1 MPTLSQQTVRLAA
14 TPSSKAE
21 AIGLAADLLAR
32 AGHIDPAY
40 EQSMLGR
47 EKVANTY
54 LGEGIAIPHGMLR
67 DRELIRS
74 TGLSVVQVPGG
85 VEWNPGEE
93 VRLVVGIAA
102 ASDEHLQIL
111 ANLTRV
117 LGDPALVEELTT
129 TDDPDVIVA
138 RLAGDGVAP
147 GGAPAGAGPAGAASG
162 GGAVDL
168 GGHTAVDVVV
178 DLVHGLHARPATEFV
193 ELAKGFTSDIRVRL
207 GDRVANGKSLA
218 SLLSVGAGS
227 GAAITLLARGDD
239 QDAALTALREAI
251 EGGLGEEPAEATAG
265 TPGATAAPAGARST
279 AAAAPASGVAAPPA
293 FRPGGDAACV
303 PGVSASPGLAIGPL
317 WHLRRRRLVV
327 ERTAADVGAER
338 DRLRTALESA
348 RAELTTL
355 HDEVAARSGAAE
367 AAIFVAHAAFLDDP
381 ELIEATERRI
391 AGGHSAGWAWRETVE
406 AQAVDLRAVDDPTL
420 AARAADLGDVGDRV
434 LRYLAARDDAAPE
447 LPDHPVILLADDLTP
462 SDTAGI
468 DPATVVGFATAGG
481 GPTSHTAIIAR
492 ALGIPAVVGAGPAV
506 LAQPAGAPSVLDGG
520 AGTLWV
526 GVGDADVAAAEGA
539 QQGLA
544 DVRAEEHRTR
554 YQPAMTT
561 DGHRVEVV
569 ANIGDVDEATAA
581 VEAGAE
587 GVGLLRTEFLFLG
600 RDAPPDEDEQA
611 AALTAMVRAL
621 NGLPLVV
628 RTLDIGGDKQVPYID
643 LPAEEGSFL
652 GIRGIRL
659 CIARPDLFHTQ
670 LRAIYRAA
678 QEGPVSI
685 MFPMV
690 ARLEDLDA
698 AVAAA
703 EAARAEVGADPVDV
717 GVMVEVPSAALM
729 AAELAARVQFLSIG
743 TNDLTQYVLAM
754 DRTHPTLAR
763 QADALHPA
771 VLRLIRAVV
780 DAARPTDAWVGV
792 CGGVAGEPEGALIL
806 TGLGVDEL
814 SVSIPAV
821 AAVKARLRAVG
832 LAACEELAARALAC
846 GTADEV
852 RGLALP

>member
-1 MPTLSQQTVRLAA
+1 MGVAMTTLSERTVRLAA
-14 TPSSKAE
+14 APSSKAE
-21 AIGLAADLLAR
+21 AIALAADLLVQ
-32 AGHIDPAY
+32 AGHIDPGY
-40 EQSMLGR
+40 GESMLGR

-54 LGEGIAIPHGMLR
+54 LGEGIAIPHGMLK

-74 TGLSVVQVPGG
+74 TGLAVVQVPGG
-85 VEWNPGEE
+85 VEWNPGEK

-117 LGDPALVEELTT
+117 LADPTLVDELATTGDPA
-129 TDDPDVIVA
+129 VIVG
-138 RLAGDGVAP
+138 RLAGDGSGAGPTAAAGPAAP
-147 GGAPAGAGPAGAASG
+147 APASPAGAGTRPPD
-162 GGAVDL
+162 VDL
-168 GGHTAVDVVV
+168 TDHAAVDVMVE
-178 DLVHGLHARPATEFV
+178 LAHGLHARPATEFV
-193 ELAKGFTSDIRVRL
+193 ELAKAFTSDIRVRH

-218 SLLSVGAGS
+218 SLLSIGAGS
-227 GAAITLLARGDD
+227 GAALTLLARGGD
-239 QDAALTALREAI
+239 QDAALAALRAGV
-251 EGGLGEEPAEATAG
+251 EGGLGEDEALAAG
-265 TPGATAAPAGARST
+265 TPAPAAGAAPAR
-279 AAAAPASGVAAPPA
+279 AAPAYRPAGDATAVPGVAA
-293 FRPGGDAACV
+293 
-303 PGVSASPGLAIGPL
+303 SPGIAIGPL
-317 WHLRRRRLVV
+317 WHLKRHRLVV
-327 ERTAADVGAER
+327 ERMAADVGAEQV
-338 DRLRTALESA
+338 RLRGALESA
-348 RAELTTL
+348 RAELTDL
-355 HDEVAARSGAAE
+355 HDEVAARSGVGE
-367 AAIFVAHAAFLDDP
+367 AAIFRAHAAFLDDP
-381 ELIEATERRI
+381 ELVDGVDRTIRD
-391 AGGHSAGWAWRETVE
+391 GHSAGWAWRDVIDGRVAE
-406 AQAVDLRAVDDPTL
+406 LRRVDDPTL
-420 AARAADLGDVGDRV
+420 AARAADLGDVGERV
-434 LRYLAARDDAAPE
+434 LRYLAAADDEAPQ

-468 DPATVVGFATAGG
+468 DPATVVGFATASG

-492 ALGIPAVVGAGPAV
+492 ALGIPALVGAGPA
-506 LAQPAGAPSVLDGG
+506 LLSQLAGATAVLDGG

-526 GVGDADVAAAEGA
+526 GVGGADLDAAHQARRGIE
-539 QQGLA
+539 

-554 YQPAMTT
+554 YQPALTT

-569 ANIGDVDEATAA
+569 ANIGAAAEAAAA

-600 RDAPPDEDEQA
+600 RDEPPDEDEQV
-611 AALTAMVRAL
+611 AALSEMVRAL

-659 CIARPDLFHTQ
+659 CLARPDLFHTQ
-670 LRAIYRAA
+670 LRAIYRAS
-678 QEGPVSI
+678 QLGPISI

-698 AVAAA
+698 AVAHA
-703 EAARAEVGADPVDV
+703 ERARAEVGAEPLDV
-717 GVMVEVPSAALM
+717 GVMIEVPSAALM

-754 DRTHPTLAR
+754 DRTHPVLAK

-771 VLRLIRAVV
+771 VLRLVEQVV
-780 DAARPTDAWVGV
+780 AAAAGTDAWVGV
-792 CGGVAGEPEGALIL
+792 CGGVAGEPEGALVL

-821 AAVKARLRAVG
+821 AAVKARLRGVSRQAT
-832 LAACEELAARALAC
+832 EELARRALAC
-846 GTADEV
+846 STAAEV
-852 RGLALP
+852 RGLELP

>member
-1 MPTLSQQTVRLAA
+1 MTTLSEQTVRTGA
-14 TPSSKAE
+14 TPATKAE
-21 AIGLAADLLAR
+21 AIGLAAGLLAG

-54 LGEGIAIPHGMLR
+54 LGEGIAIPHGMLK

-85 VEWNPGEE
+85 VEWNPGET

-111 ANLTRV
+111 ANLTRI
-117 LGDPALVEELTT
+117 LADAALVEELSTT
-129 TDDPDVIVA
+129 PDPGVIVA
-138 RLAGDGVAP
+138 RLAGDSA
-147 GGAPAGAGPAGAASG
+147 APAAAAPTPAAAAGTGAELAGYA
-162 GGAVDL
+162 
-168 GGHTAVDVVV
+168 TVDVTVE
-178 DLVHGLHARPATEFV
+178 LAHGLHARPATEFV
-193 ELAKGFTSDIRVRL
+193 DLAGGFASDIRVRH

-218 SLLSVGAGS
+218 SLLSIGAGS
-227 GAAITLLARGDD
+227 GATLTLAARGDD
-239 QDAALTALREAI
+239 AEDALAALKAGVER
-251 EGGLGEEPAEATAG
+251 GLGEDGAAAPPPTRAATAG
-265 TPGATAAPAGARST
+265 PAYRPRGDATGVP
-279 AAAAPASGVAAPPA
+279 GVAA
-293 FRPGGDAACV
+293 
-303 PGVSASPGLAIGPL
+303 SPGIAIGPL
-317 WHLRRRRLVV
+317 WHLKRRRLVV
-327 ERTAADVGAER
+327 ERTAQDPGAELR
-338 DRLRTALESA
+338 RLRGALESA
-348 RAELTTL
+348 RAELDQL
-355 HDEVAARSGAAE
+355 HDEVAARSGPGE
-367 AAIFVAHAAFLDDP
+367 AAIFRAHAAFLDDP
-381 ELIEATERRI
+381 DLADAVAATI
-391 AGGHSAGWAWRETVE
+391 KAGHSAGWAWRDTIDARVAE
-406 AQAVDLRAVDDPTL
+406 LRRVDDPLL
-420 AARAADLGDVGDRV
+420 AGRAADLGDVGDRV
-434 LRYLAARDDAAPE
+434 LRYLAESDDEAPS
-447 LPDHPVILLADDLTP
+447 LPDHRVILLADDLTP

-468 DPATVVGFATAGG
+468 DPARVVAFATAAG

-492 ALGIPAVVGAGPAV
+492 ALGLPALVGAGPA
-506 LAQPAGAPSVLDGG
+506 LLSLDAGAVAVLDGG

-526 GVGDADVAAAEGA
+526 GVEPDDLAAAEEA
-539 QQGLA
+539 QRGLA
-544 DVRAEEHRTR
+544 DVREQEHRTR
-554 YQPAMTT
+554 YQPATTT

-569 ANIGDVDEATAA
+569 ANIGAPAEAGAA
-581 VEAGAE
+581 VDAGAE

-600 RDAPPDEDEQA
+600 RDAPPDEEEQH
-611 AALTAMVRAL
+611 AALLEMVAAL

-659 CIARPDLFHTQ
+659 SLARPDLFDAQ
-670 LRAIYRAA
+670 LRAIYRASR
-678 QEGPVSI
+678 EGPVSI

-698 AVAAA
+698 AVERA
-703 EAARAEVGADPVDV
+703 EAARAAVGADPVDI
-717 GVMVEVPSAALM
+717 GVMIEVPSAALM

-754 DRTHPTLAR
+754 DRTHPVLAR

-771 VLRLIRAVV
+771 VLRLVKAVV
-780 DAARPTDAWVGV
+780 DAAAPRDAWVGV

-806 TGLGVDEL
+806 AGLGVDEL

-821 AAVKARLRAVG
+821 AAVKARLRGVS
-832 LAACEELAARALAC
+832 LADARALAERALAC
-846 GTADEV
+846 STAAEV